1 MSHIV
6 GLFWE
11 WIFAH
16 RTLRRVSF
24 LVLTGLTLYFWGFE
38 WKLLGFWVVVFGI
51 TEILE
56 AIGWK

>member
-11 WIFAH
+11 WVFAH
-16 RTLRRVSF
+16 RALRRVSF
-24 LVLTGLTLYFWGFE
+24 FVLMGLTLYFWGLE
-38 WKLLGFWVVVFGI
+38 WKLLGLWVFVFGI